1 MAKKVTKALLTE
13 IQAAVSEKTKVE
25 TELSKLGL
33 SVANMLILV
42 QNKSADLE
50 EANKA
55 ISEIQGKIQEKYG
68 NVSVQVESG
77 EITENE
83 E

>member
-1 MAKKVTKALLTE
+1 MAKKVTKELLTE

-33 SVANMLILV
+33 SIANMLILV
-42 QNKSADLE
+42 QNKSSDLE

-55 ISEIQGKIQEKYG
+55 IGEIQSKIQDKYG
-68 NVSVQVESG
+68 NVSVQVDSG
-77 EITENE
+77 EITKNE

>member
-33 SVANMLILV
+33 SIANMLILV
-42 QNKSADLE
+42 QNKSSDLE
-50 EANKA
+50 EANKV
-55 ISEIQGKIQEKYG
+55 IGEIQSKIQDKYG
-68 NVSVQVESG
+68 NVSVQVDSG

>member
-1 MAKKVTKALLTE
+1 
-13 IQAAVSEKTKVE
+13 
-25 TELSKLGL
+25 
-33 SVANMLILV
+33 MLILV

>member
-1 MAKKVTKALLTE
+1 MAKKVTKVLLTE
-13 IQAAVSEKTKVE
+13 IQSAVSEKTKVE

-42 QNKSADLE
+42 QSKSTELE

-55 ISEIQGKIQEKYG
+55 IGEIQNKIQDKYG
-68 NVSVQVESG
+68 NVSVQVDSG

>member
-13 IQAAVSEKTKVE
+13 IQSAVSEKTKVE

-42 QNKSADLE
+42 QSKSTELE

-55 ISEIQGKIQEKYG
+55 IGEIQNKIQDKYG
-68 NVSVQVESG
+68 NVSVQVDSG